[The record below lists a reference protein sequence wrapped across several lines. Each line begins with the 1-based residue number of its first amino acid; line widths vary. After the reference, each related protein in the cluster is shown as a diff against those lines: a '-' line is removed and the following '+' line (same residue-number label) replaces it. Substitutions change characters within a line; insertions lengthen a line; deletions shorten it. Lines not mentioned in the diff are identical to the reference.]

1 MIRRLLYG
9 ITALCAL
16 WAACGPDRPEGLY
29 EPVARSDMSDAN
41 MGAGEM
47 GGGPDMP
54 TTVTGAL
61 TGTWLLVHSQSTC
74 VLNREQMATTDYL
87 VEITQEGSL
96 LRERRRICA
105 VNLTPLL
112 GTSVAIPA
120 ATREAVTFEEVDR
133 GFVSKVGVGGGYT
146 SATELNLWGLALE
159 SPATDMLPREAD
171 DAKVVDADGDGN
183 PGVTFLISDGECERY
198 AAQRQIIRYH
208 GSLTTPTQI
217 DGGSVGLTEAV
228 VFGATRSLC
237 RIAPPIEPNDAHSLF
252 RMVRVDG
259 QGGGLNADEDGDGKI
274 SCAEVAAL
282 APMVLERRE
291 ADDRRCR

>member
-1 MIRRLLYG
+1 MIRHLLY
-9 ITALCAL
+9 ISAALCA
-16 WAACGPDRPEGLY
+16 AACGPDRPEGLY
-29 EPVARSDMSDAN
+29 EPVEREELGVGD

-96 LRERRRICA
+96 LRERRKICA
-105 VNLTPLL
+105 VNLTPVL

-120 ATREAVTFEEVDR
+120 ATREAVVFEEVDR
-133 GFVSKVGVGGGYT
+133 GFVSKIEVGGGYT

-159 SPATDMLPREAD
+159 APETDMLPREAD
-171 DAKVVDADGDGN
+171 DMRVVDADGDGN
-183 PGVTFLISDGECERY
+183 PGVTFSISDGECERY
-198 AAQRQIIRYH
+198 AGQRQIIRYH
-208 GSLTTPTQI
+208 GRLTTPTQI

-228 VFGATRSLC
+228 VFGATRSFC
-237 RIAPPIEPNDAHSLF
+237 RIAPPIEPNDAHSVF

-259 QGGGLNADEDGDGKI
+259 QGGGLNADEDGDGEV
-274 SCAEVAAL
+274 SCAEAAAL
-282 APMVLERRE
+282 APMVLERRA
-291 ADDRRCR
+291 ADDTRCR